1 MDFSNLVSFFVP
13 LTSNP
18 YPIFSTTVLCGKS
31 PKCWKTMLILFLL
44 NSNKSF
50 ELILV
55 TSTSSIFTVPDVGSI
70 NLEMHLTNVDFPL
83 PDRPITT
90 NVSPF

>member
-1 MDFSNLVSFFVP
+1 
-13 LTSNP
+13 
-18 YPIFSTTVLCGKS
+18 
-31 PKCWKTMLILFLL
+31 MLILFLL

-83 PDRPITT
+83 PERPITT
-90 NVSPF
+90 KVSPF